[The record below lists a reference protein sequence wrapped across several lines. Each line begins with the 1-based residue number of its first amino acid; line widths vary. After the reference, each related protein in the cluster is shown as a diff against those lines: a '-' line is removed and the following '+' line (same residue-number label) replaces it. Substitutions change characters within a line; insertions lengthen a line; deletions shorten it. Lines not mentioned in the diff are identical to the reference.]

1 MEFENRGE
9 AEKARDHMDGGQI
22 DGNVVTVQ
30 VGSATQR
37 TAAQRGMSCVWSASL
52 VDAVSSGEQCLGRLQ
67 LPDARRLG
75 HPAICRQHIPAP
87 HLSRTT
93 HPPPLQ
99 FMLLPQYVRWHCSPT
114 LTPYSCLFG
123 EPPLQFVLLPRRRS
137 PPPPVKRAE
146 PERRDDRGRDKRPPS
161 PIRRRSPPRRASPPR
176 RRWGRGGAGDIVCQ
190 PADRVW
196 VL

>member
-1 MEFENRGE
+1 M
-9 AEKARDHMDGGQI
+9 
-22 DGNVVTVQ
+22 
-30 VGSATQR
+30 GSSVWAGFNYLMRVAWATLP
-37 TAAQRGMSCVWSASL
+37 S
-52 VDAVSSGEQCLGRLQ
+52 AVSTYL
-67 LPDARRLG
+67 
-75 HPAICRQHIPAP
+75 HPTSPP
-87 HLSRTT
+87 PT

-99 FMLLPQYVRWHCSPT
+99 FVLLPQYVRWHCSPT
-114 LTPYSCLFG
+114 LTPYSCLIG

-196 VL
+196 LL